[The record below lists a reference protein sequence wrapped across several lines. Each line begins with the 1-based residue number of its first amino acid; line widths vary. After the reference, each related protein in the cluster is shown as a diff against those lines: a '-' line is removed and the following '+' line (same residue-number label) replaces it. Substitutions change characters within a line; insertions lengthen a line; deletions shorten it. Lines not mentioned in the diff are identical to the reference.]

1 MRKLILL
8 PFLLTGMI
16 LFSFSCKKESRDIP
30 APSAVGEMINVR
42 IAPNQ
47 PYQMDLTNAG
57 TVSISKQASHFS
69 MSETIMNNENGSQS
83 YKYIP
88 AKDFAG
94 NDEVVLLS
102 NKTEENLPVISGG
115 GCPGNSNGYTTPMGT
130 RYTTIK
136 IMVSN

>member
-8 PFLLTGMI
+8 PVLFTGMI
-16 LFSFSCKKESRDIP
+16 IFSFSCKKQSHDILVT
-30 APSAVGEMINVR
+30 SAAGETINVR

-47 PYQMDLTNAG
+47 SYQMDLTNAG
-57 TVSISKQASHFS
+57 TVSISKQAIHFS
-69 MSETIMNNENGSQS
+69 VSETIVNNENGTQI

-88 AKDFAG
+88 ATDFTG

-102 NKTEENLPVISGG
+102 NKTDDNHSVTNSG
-115 GCPGNSNGYTTPMGT
+115 GCPGSSNAYTTSIGT
-130 RYTTIK
+130 KYTTIK